1 MRLRTHAGALQRRFK
16 HGRNA
21 ATNRGP
27 ERPDGPTT
35 WLQGKTTLA
44 RKAASGWKRQFNNP
58 IPLPRGGRLVT
69 LEDAGNYIT
78 KLPKAPKI
86 KLSFQLT
93 PLECGVALASGSRA
107 KGFPRQQSQS
117 GSLPPTPV

>member
-86 KLSFQLT
+86 NLSFQLT
-93 PLECGVALASGSRA
+93 PLECGGTSPAHREPRTCNDSRA
-107 KGFPRQQSQS
+107 RPGRSRQRQS
-117 GSLPPTPV
+117 